1 MKEKKKYGN
10 GDAVI
15 CVDGADEYLGVVLED
30 LGDDVYEVN
39 FVDNNGQRDTWE
51 FHADDLREAL

>member
-1 MKEKKKYGN
+1 MKAKYGN

-15 CVDGADEYLGVVLED
+15 CEDGVEEYIGVVIED

-39 FVDNNGQRDTWE
+39 YVDDSGERQVGE
-51 FHADDLREAL
+51 FHADQMREAA

>member
-1 MKEKKKYGN
+1 MEAKYHN

-15 CVDGADEYLGVVLED
+15 CEDGAEEYIGLVIED

-39 FVDNNGQRDTWE
+39 YVDLTGQKQVDE
-51 FHADDLREAL
+51 FHADQMREAA

>member
-1 MKEKKKYGN
+1 MKAKYRN

-15 CVDGADEYLGVVLED
+15 CLDGADEYIGVVIED

-39 FVDNNGQRDTWE
+39 YVDTFGERQVGE
-51 FHADDLREAL
+51 FHADDMKGAI